1 VSLLLVILVAVVVAV
16 PFAGSLLQVGE
27 QTFFGCFAADAMY
40 YLAIAKNSARS
51 GFITFNQESAT
62 NGFQPLWQYLLV
74 GVTGLLGPSLE
85 LLLRITFGLSLG
97 LVFVGFSAVTLGT
110 QRLWGWRVAA
120 ALPLLMLPGAFAL
133 LFEPSLGH
141 ASLDSAL
148 LYSFTG
154 WAWVNGVESGLSIA
168 AFGLLLMTVLVKL
181 GRAGPGARSTD
192 IFTPAVRVLLGI
204 VVLSRLDDIFL
215 PMSMALSVLLFDGG
229 SLARRLGDVLRI
241 MAPAAL
247 MVLAYLVYNLVS
259 VGTLLPVSGL
269 EKTSFVL
276 GANLQRAAS
285 LIQQYRPE
293 VASRIL
299 PILVMAASGTVILG
313 FALVDL
319 RRNRSGA
326 GLRERGF
333 ERWLVLPI
341 SAYLLLKA
349 TFYLT
354 MVDMWQQGWWYYS
367 CQIFAF
373 NFLLAT
379 GLLRILAERTV
390 AYVFL
395 MLLAATVTL
404 SHSVDTGHRLGN
416 LEHYARVYHALWAQR
431 AALNARLVAVDPD
444 AKVIGN
450 TDGLYGLILDAPVG
464 SGTGLTFST
473 EERREA
479 AEKGKLA
486 TLVDRGFDVLPCLQ
500 IDGEW
505 GGHYIAID
513 EVELDHEVLFAFPLD
528 ARTEVIFHRLSRAR

>member
-1 VSLLLVILVAVVVAV
+1 MGALLVLLVAVLVAV
-16 PFAGSLLQVGE
+16 PFAGSLIQVGE
-27 QTFFGCFAADAMY
+27 RTYFGCFAADAMY
-40 YLAIAKNSARS
+40 YLAIAKNSAS
-51 GFITFNQESAT
+51 CDFITFNRESAT

-74 GVTGLLGPSLE
+74 LVTRTFEPSLE
-85 LLLRITFGLSLG
+85 LLLRVTFGLSLV
-97 LVFVGFSAVTLGT
+97 LVIVGFSAVTLGT
-110 QRLWGWRVAA
+110 RRFLGRRIAI
-120 ALPLLMLPGAFAL
+120 ALPFLLLPGVFAL
-133 LFEPSLGH
+133 LFEPSAGH
-141 ASLDSAL
+141 ASVDSAL
-148 LYSFTG
+148 LYSFSG

-168 AFGLLLMTVLVKL
+168 AFGLLLMTIL
-181 GRAGPGARSTD
+181 GRLSRAGPGARSTD
-192 IFTPAVRVLLGI
+192 IFSPAVRVLLGI

-215 PMSMALSVLLFDGG
+215 PLAMALSVLLFDGG
-229 SLARRLGDVLRI
+229 GLARRVGDLVRI
-241 MAPAAL
+241 MAPSAL
-247 MVLAYLVYNLVS
+247 MVVAYLVYNLVT

-276 GANLQRAAS
+276 VANLERAAS
-285 LIQQYRPE
+285 LIHHYRPE

-299 PILVMAASGTVILG
+299 PMLIMAAAGTVILVYTL
-313 FALVDL
+313 FDL
-319 RRNRSGA
+319 RRRREGSGM
-326 GLRERGF
+326 REFGF

-373 NFLLAT
+373 NFILAI
-379 GLLRILAERTV
+379 GLLRILASRTV

-416 LEHYARVYHALWAQR
+416 LQHYARVYQALWAQR
-431 AALNARLVAVDPD
+431 DAINARLEAIDPGM
-444 AKVIGN
+444 KVIDN
-450 TDGLYGLILDAPVG
+450 TDGLYGLILNAPVG

-486 TLVDRGFDVLPCLQ
+486 TLVDHGFDVLPCLR
-500 IDGEW
+500 IEGEW
-505 GGHYIAID
+505 GGHYIAI
-513 EVELDHEVLFAFPLD
+513 EELELRHEVLCEFPLD
-528 ARTEVIFHRLSRAR
+528 ERTEVIFHRLSHER